1 MARRSRIPAVFGR
14 TWRRFR
20 GRPGPGVEIDAES
33 VFLGTSYGGYEILP
47 AFVSTESIV
56 YSVGIGE
63 DISFDLGLME
73 RFGCAVHGFDP
84 TPRSLAWLEKQTL
97 PPNFHVH
104 PYGLADFDGIA
115 RFAPPKNPA
124 YVSHSTLP
132 GHDGERIE
140 LPVKRLST
148 AMRELGH
155 DRLDVLKLDIE
166 GSEYGVLKDLLTTGP
181 LPRQLLVEFHHGLG
195 GATLDQTEAALSDL
209 ARAGY
214 QVFDAR
220 ETGREFSLVRK

>member
-1 MARRSRIPAVFGR
+1 MARRSRVPAVLGR

-47 AFVSTESIV
+47 AFVSRDSVV

-84 TPRSLAWLEKQTL
+84 TPRSLRWLESQKL
-97 PPNFHVH
+97 PESFHVH

-115 RFAPPKNPA
+115 RFAPPTNPA
-124 YVSHSTLP
+124 YVSHSALP
-132 GHDGERIE
+132 GHDGERVE
-140 LPVKRLST
+140 LPVKRLVT

-155 DRLDVLKLDIE
+155 ERLDVLKLDIE
-166 GSEYGVLKDLLTTGP
+166 GSEYGVLEDFLAAGP
-181 LPRQLLVEFHHGLG
+181 LPRQLLVEFNHGRG
-195 GATLDQTEAALSDL
+195 GPALRTHAS
-209 ARAGY
+209 A
-214 QVFDAR
+214 V
-220 ETGREFSLVRK
+220 S